1 MGLRDLL
8 LFAILAPGCL
18 MTLRFPF
25 VGVLL
30 WIWIST
36 MNPHRLSYGYMFDA
50 PVAMA
55 IALCILVGM
64 LRNPEKRN
72 PFVAPPVTWFAVL
85 IGWMCLTTLLAIHP
99 NSSLNMLEKMLK
111 INLMIFVTLM
121 LVRSK
126 REIIA
131 VAWVLALSVAFYGIK
146 GGAFTLLT
154 GGAYRVWGPNGTYI
168 QENNALAVALI
179 ITVPLLRFL
188 QTQLEKRWQRWA
200 MTGAM
205 LLCAASILGSH
216 SRGALLSICAML
228 AVLWWRGKNK
238 LPTALILVLAGG
250 FALSMMPEHWWQRME
265 TIQTYEEDRSA
276 MGRLNAWEMAYNI
289 AKDRIFGGGF
299 SIWRPDVFAKY
310 APDPTF
316 VVSAH
321 SIYFHMLGEHGF
333 IGLTIYLC
341 LWVSTWMSA
350 GWLRKQGKA
359 EPQLDWC
366 LQLGSMIQVSLVGFA
381 IGGAFLS
388 LAYYDFPLNL
398 MVLAAAARWWVAS
411 GRWKEDPPQQDELRL
426 GKLRLTCGDRLMLP
440 SKRPPPSL

>member
-1 MGLRDLL
+1 MGLRDLIL
-8 LFAILAPGCL
+8 LAIITPGCL

-36 MNPHRLSYGYMFDA
+36 MNPHRMSYGFMFDA
-50 PVAMA
+50 PSAMV
-55 IALCILVGM
+55 IALCILFGM
-64 LRNPEKRN
+64 LRNPEKRT
-72 PFVAPPVTWFAVL
+72 PFVAPPATWFAVL
-85 IGWMCLTTLLAIHP
+85 IAWMCLTTAMAIHP

-146 GGAFTLLT
+146 GGVFTIIT
-154 GGAYRVWGPNGTYI
+154 GGAYRVWGPDGTYI
-168 QENNALAVALI
+168 AENNALAVALI

-188 QTQLEKRWQRWA
+188 QTTLEKRWQRWA

-205 LLCAASILGSH
+205 VLCAASVLGSH
-216 SRGALLSICAML
+216 SRGALLAISAML

-238 LPTALILVLAGG
+238 LMTALILVVAGG
-250 FALSMMPEHWWQRME
+250 FALSMMPEHWWERMG
-265 TIQTYEEDRSA
+265 TIETYEEDRSA

-289 AKDRIFGGGF
+289 AKDRFFGGGF
-299 SIWRPDVFAKY
+299 SIWRPDVFFRY

-333 IGLTIYLC
+333 IGLALYLIFW
-341 LWVSTWMSA
+341 LSTWMTA
-350 GWLRKQGKA
+350 GWLRKQGKR

-381 IGGAFLS
+381 VGGAFLS
-388 LAYYDFPLNL
+388 LAYYDVPLNL
-398 MVLAAAARWWVAS
+398 MVLAVAARYWVAS
-411 GRWKEDPPQQDELRL
+411 GLWKQDPPPQGELRL
-426 GKLRLTCGDRLMLP
+426 GKFRLRLGDRLIAP
-440 SKRPPPSL
+440 GRVSPPP